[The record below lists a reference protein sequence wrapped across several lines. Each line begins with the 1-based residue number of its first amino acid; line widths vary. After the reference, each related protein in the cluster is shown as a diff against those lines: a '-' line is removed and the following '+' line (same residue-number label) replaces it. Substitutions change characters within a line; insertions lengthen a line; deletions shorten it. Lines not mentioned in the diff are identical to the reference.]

1 VSKKRIFW
9 LLLMGCVTNVGF
21 CNAINPLSIFYAK
34 GWFVGASAG
43 LVWPQLGESNT
54 SVLNGN
60 DAQAPY
66 NSDLYSIDKTPGSTN
81 DWSLYAGY
89 RWDRSQQILPHY
101 SVALRYEHL
110 SRFKIEGTVDQYSLP
125 DFVNYNY
132 HLYGSSNIFSAQGKV
147 DLYDFHSFDPYLT
160 LGLGTA
166 NTTVEGYKESPY
178 SGIDA
183 RISPGYQ
190 NNSASHFTYSL
201 GLGLDYFITPKI
213 TASLG
218 YEYADLGNV
227 KSGDGTSTWSGSSL
241 SFGRLTT
248 NTVLLSVFYQLT

>member
-1 VSKKRIFW
+1 MSKRWIFW
-9 LLLMGCVTNVGF
+9 LLLMGCVPNVGF
-21 CNAINPLSIFYAK
+21 CGGINPLNILYAK

-60 DAQAPY
+60 DVQAPY
-66 NSDLYSIDKTPGSTN
+66 NSDVYSIDTPNNTQN
-81 DWSLYAGY
+81 WSLYAGY

-101 SVALRYEHL
+101 SVALRYERL
-110 SRFKIEGTVDQYSLP
+110 SKFKIEGTVDQYSLP

-132 HLYGSSNIFSAQGKV
+132 HLYGSANIFSAQGKV
-147 DLYDFHSFDPYLT
+147 DLYDFHSFDPYLS
-160 LGLGTA
+160 LGLGAA
-166 NTTVEGYKESPY
+166 NTTLEGYRESPY
-178 SGIDA
+178 GGIDA

-190 NNSASHFTYSL
+190 NHSMTHFTYSL
-201 GLGLDYFITPKI
+201 GLGVDYFITPKI

-227 KSGDGTSTWSGSSL
+227 KSGNGTSTWSSDSL

-248 NTVLLSVFYQLT
+248 NTILLSVFYQLA